1 MTSDRSPGEL
11 AELFSDIAR
20 ELGTALDANAALDAL
35 VVVAARRVDGAEYA
49 GITVGRD
56 GERFQTVAATDD
68 VVRRVDQIQYELGS
82 GPCVDAVVDD
92 TTCKA
97 PDLRD
102 DPRWPEFG
110 PRCVE
115 ETGIVSMLSTRFCVE
130 SVAGLIAGL
139 NMYSHRPAAFD
150 EESEAVAHLLATH
163 GSVVVGRADAQA
175 KSRNLLRALET
186 SREIGMAMGIIMATH
201 KVPRDQAFDLLRIAS
216 QHRHRKLAEIAA
228 EVAETGTLP
237 EQTGGTSAR

>member
-1 MTSDRSPGEL
+1 MTSDRSPAEL
-11 AELFSDIAR
+11 AELFSDIAA
-20 ELGTALDANAALDAL
+20 ELGSALDGNAALDVL
-35 VVVAARRVDGAEYA
+35 VGVAARRVDGAEYA
-49 GITVGRD
+49 GVTVGRG
-56 GERFQTVAATDD
+56 GERFETVAATDD
-68 VVRRVDQIQYELGS
+68 IVRQVDQIQYDLGH
-82 GPCVDAVVDD
+82 GPCVDAVIDD
-92 TTCKA
+92 TTYKA

-110 PRCVE
+110 RRCVA
-115 ETGIVSMLSTRFCVE
+115 ETGILSMLSTRFYVE
-130 SVAGLIAGL
+130 SDAGLIAGL
-139 NMYSHRPAAFD
+139 NMYSHTPAAFD
-150 EESEAVAHLLATH
+150 AESEAVAHLLATH

-237 EQTGGTSAR
+237 EETGGKRLR